1 MPGRDDTTW
10 RITRGMIKE
19 SRRLITTAQ
28 SNYDAGK
35 YSEEDKQ
42 VHAVMNAQRMGA
54 AIPLGFAAG
63 MGLDNG
69 DRYMLFIYD
78 FFHKAGLA
86 KTVVYKAAPP
96 AEVAPFAWTCSQCT
110 LSNSLLTPKCGA
122 CESPE
127 TKIRF
132 TAMQK
137 WVSGKSP
144 APADPE
150 TCPIALT
157 YRAINVILRSQ

>member
-1 MPGRDDTTW
+1 MSRTAADARW
-10 RITRGMIKE
+10 RITRGMIQE
-19 SRRLITTAQ
+19 ARRLITTAQ

-42 VHAVMNAQRMGA
+42 VHAIMNAQRNA
-54 AIPLGFAAG
+54 VIPLSFAMG
-63 MGLDNG
+63 MGLDIG

-86 KTVVYKAAPP
+86 KTVVYKPAP

-122 CESPE
+122 CESSE

-137 WVSGKSP
+137 WVAGKSP
-144 APADPE
+144 AQADPE

-157 YRAINVILRSQ
+157 YRAINVILHSH